1 MYAARHSAVAFTLYT
16 GLFASACSSSS
27 GSGAVADAG
36 RPPQDSAAA
45 AEQIVL
51 VEGKLAQPAAQ
62 AEATHDMIFGGF
74 RSQAASL
81 GNVGHA
87 VFLDVSTSTSI
98 LAVDT
103 WDNPAGLQQF
113 LMNPDVQKTDQ
124 MLFAGP
130 PTLNVTTVRSGWYGW
145 GTFTR
150 TLPDGKPAYVAL
162 IRGTLS
168 SDPQTSMGVHN
179 QGAQQAQATVQ
190 GAGDQAHVV
199 LEDASDP
206 QAFLVIDVWSNA
218 TAPASVYGAPE
229 FQKGFAALL
238 TGTPTVTLYAGQTW
252 VQWP

>member
-1 MYAARHSAVAFTLYT
+1 MNVARSSPVAIALYT
-16 GLFASACSSSS
+16 GIFTSAACSSSS
-27 GSGAVADAG
+27 GSGAAAG
-36 RPPQDSAAA
+36 GPQQDSGAA
-45 AEQIVL
+45 AEQIVV

-62 AEATHDMIFGGF
+62 AQATHDMIFGGF

-81 GNVGHA
+81 GNIGHA
-87 VFLDVSTSTSI
+87 VFLDASTSTSI

-103 WDNPAGLQQF
+103 WDNPAGLQSF
-113 LMNPDVQKTDQ
+113 LMNPDVQKADQ
-124 MLFAGP
+124 QLFAGP
-130 PTLNVTTVRSGWYGW
+130 PTLNVTTLRSGWYGW

-162 IRGTLS
+162 IRGTLA
-168 SDPQTSMGVHN
+168 SDPQTSMGIHN
-179 QGAQQAQATVQ
+179 QGAQQAQAQVQ
-190 GAGDQAHVV
+190 PAGDQAHVV

-218 TAPASVYGAPE
+218 TAPASVYGSPD

-238 TGTPTVTLYAGQTW
+238 TGAPTVTLYARQTW